1 MMKQQ
6 IIHLKFHSVQNNNM
20 AKTSCEF
27 NTSEQSTKAWFRT
40 KGLIDTFN
48 RILNL
53 NEFRKQ
59 NTKWSNYARLKFGTT
74 GNLFLETYG
83 GKKAIPNREV
93 FDKIERR
100 RQEELE
106 TTKNI
111 GEEGV
116 SELFESNPELAN
128 QVYEA
133 LGFEIPTTKLQG
145 KQFEYGEPRF
155 FDVVEE
161 LTSGERASLPSS
173 ILINKLLKGE
183 YLPKIKESQIILG
196 LSEAGIWRPNIK
208 KIEASGEN
216 KSTLAK
222 KIGHELLHSVTNNII
237 LSYQNLKGTVD
248 FTDKYYKDFIKQGY
262 IKPVDLSK
270 SQIEAL
276 DNLVRIRNK
285 VISYVEQNKDKIQK
299 QDRGFGTYDYFIRTN
314 YTESETDLHEFI
326 SEVFTNPEL
335 INILKEIPTEGKKS
349 NLFKDFV
356 DAIAKILGFTNTSIL
371 EDIIAYSE
379 EAFFTQPQITLQQ
392 KQQAQQLYSQY
403 LESLNKSNT
412 NPILKGNQEA
422 VITPNDKIVFGHPT
436 IGKSFLKNQGEDK
449 FISLD
454 DDYATEINNKV
465 KEIADKYNITT
476 YQVKDGGT
484 QKWNNDYNQ
493 MMQEMFNVAK
503 QRAVSE
509 GKTLFTSNT
518 NLLRNN
524 AESFDKVINLTYKEF
539 ERRIQ
544 ERGAKYDIKEWKS
557 QINEAISKLPA
568 NKVINTNKY
577 LSDLFTNTQQEQ
589 VKKFAELQ
597 ERLNNKEFLEGAKN
611 AFESSEELQNV
622 AFEVLGFKTKTSENE
637 ITRGIKEILPFKV
650 IGNYSNIE
658 EGLTGRRQYSTTIDG
673 NNYVFDISTY
683 SYENE
688 DGTFQS
694 YYDIDF
700 TVNGSEDII
709 GTGFF
714 DKSEKAKQIIQAII
728 SQNYGNDTIRINVEE
743 SKKGKQRLLLYKRLM
758 NQLGYNPSDEME
770 YALFYDIKTDKV
782 NLIPQQKQD
791 ASNAY
796 TDYIARVSLGIIK
809 NPSSGGYNYNSKVKD
824 IVYHG
829 SNIKFE
835 KFNKSNL
842 PDSGIYFDKNKIT
855 AYGYGNVLI
864 SAILNSSGYYYGGN
878 LNRVNSKQIRE
889 NGETGLTNGSGNI
902 VFEPEQIHILGS
914 KQDVEGFKEFV
925 AKYDAELV
933 ALKPIPRIVGF
944 DEALPI
950 VNLFTFYNSEK
961 QIKYADLKNVKKGQI
976 YDMILNNSP
985 KELHEYIKWLKVITP
1000 NSDALEIKIEKL
1012 GSNRYG
1018 KMAGEYDGLSNL
1030 ITIDTSLQEKDL
1042 GYILIHELTHAATH
1056 RNINYK
1062 LYPEYRITA
1071 DQAAKLDK
1079 AIKELDYIRRMIL
1092 GLNPNN
1098 KDVYGLTDIDEF
1110 VSELFSNIDFQK
1122 GLAKVYI
1129 KDSNYFNK
1137 IAEVIKKILGIEN
1150 KSSAL
1155 DVAFNASFRLFG
1167 DVRTNDARLFVRSQE
1182 ATSNTTLTAN
1192 QVIAVEKYSKALGI
1206 KYNVPVHTVYSDVE
1220 KAGWIEN
1227 GAVYINLSR
1236 VKADT
1241 PIHEFGHIFVAII
1254 KKENPELYRTLKQEL
1269 LSSKEGIQVLRE
1281 VRSKTLYQ
1289 GGSNE
1294 GQIEEAIVEL
1304 IGRKGVKYIGENKKL
1319 MALVTD
1325 FFTWISNTIKE
1336 FLGFR
1341 VDRLTNIKDIAKRI
1355 SLGEDVDLSSEVI
1368 GLDYSQS
1375 SQIPF
1380 SEDLATTDTSIFY
1393 ENADKSKVT
1402 LRASFM
1408 EVLLSPFRKA
1418 GAKELSYEERAADIF
1433 RRNNIPLDGV
1443 YEHKINNRVYGT
1455 LTLQEYA
1462 DELRMRENRARLE
1475 GKAVHK
1481 YFQFLTTKIEAYKTE
1496 AESLAA
1502 QAGMDLDALYA
1513 FVGLYDLA
1521 QNRLN
1526 KKQTDTTYVEKTL
1539 TMDIPEFEI
1548 EDNTGAKVKVTG
1560 ISGTMDE
1567 MIDHGDN
1574 VFTIVDYKTGAFD
1587 TLGLNVNHLMKY
1599 SKKAGVNW
1607 KFDSYHKNMLKTAL
1621 YAVLLKSKVPQA
1633 RFRNVYMAQ
1642 VNEDEGF
1649 DLKNVELEPA
1659 LKILSLYFKENH
1671 NAFWTQNQE
1680 LFNPRTIKESYVN
1693 KKVLEAKVTNPSI
1706 TKGEVISTY
1715 KEELLAELRQVAAFR
1730 AMLKKIEKL
1739 DSDQTKKLA
1748 DTETRYKALVGQ
1760 LAEIDLG
1767 FDPISLGTRQGLDII
1782 SAKITNLY
1790 HKSNP
1795 LIEYFRPMFY
1805 HGKNRARQEGFKLE
1819 REHNKYIVEL
1829 EKEFYKNNKKKFIGA
1844 NYEEFYEFL
1853 WDMNED
1859 REIWLT
1865 TYKSNKWSELTQA
1878 QRNYAD
1884 YYRWTMRYHMFL
1896 TMRPEMGVKFIQD
1909 ELADRSDL
1917 TAEQISMLK
1926 SQITELEKQPKW
1938 NKFIQSK
1945 FPKFEY
1951 FEGWTPRVIKTA
1963 EESANFKQY
1972 WKNALD
1978 STLLSND
1985 EDEKVLHSNNEE
1997 LSLTGLPLR
2006 YFGKKNES
2014 ALNHKQLYTF
2024 NGELTLAYFVQ
2035 SMLNKQYLDDVYNIG
2050 VGIDLYWRNQDE
2062 KGQDEKGL
2070 NKNNI
2075 SFLQNVL
2082 KSLILQQKMD
2092 DFQGR
2097 TVGIPIL
2104 NEEGKIEQRR
2114 IHVDTL
2120 IKFLRVTFAV
2130 PALALNILGAATTGT
2145 AQIIRLIT
2153 QAGTGSIYKHTTG
2166 KDADLSTRD
2175 AAAAV
2180 APLASWI
2187 KDSMLNFKG
2196 NGKLAK
2202 NKLHLFLQYTGFLP
2216 AGYENNPSSARRLKT
2231 TQGFVLGKKIDNEL
2245 LLSLYSKVDNL
2256 IYSAYLYGQL
2266 KNIKWTDKN
2275 GKKWN
2280 MWEAYEVRD
2289 GEMVY
2294 IGGER
2299 GIDANSGKVITE
2311 LTSEELVKIKAF
2323 SSRDLG
2329 AYREEEKNALESS
2342 AIGLFYMTFKR
2353 WMPSIVQRAFMPEF
2367 QDATLGKWVNSGGA
2381 IDPETG
2387 LPVMTWLK
2395 EHNQGFIRTLLKS
2408 IAIAA
2413 LFLKDRK
2420 QAKADFNNLSEA
2432 QKQNIIFALAKLSMY
2447 AGLMMA
2453 VSAMFGDADAD
2464 DDNKIKQAAIRVARD
2479 SSFEF
2484 VVFDFEGWGRTL
2496 TSVPSFEKAW
2506 EFTGGSMNVLFNG
2519 VIPDILPGFE
2529 PSVVQSGP
2537 HEGWY
2542 KGTTQVLRN
2551 TKFLSTGYSLWQMD
2565 NSWTDLEAD
2574 IARLN

>member
-1 MMKQQ
+1 M
-6 IIHLKFHSVQNNNM
+6 
-20 AKTSCEF
+20 SCIYKYKGKDYTKDEF
-27 NTSEQSTKAWFRT
+27 YS
-40 KGLIDTFN
+40 L
-48 RILNL
+48 
-53 NEFRKQ
+53 
-59 NTKWSNYARLKFGTT
+59 
-74 GNLFLETYG
+74 
-83 GKKAIPNREV
+83 V
-93 FDKIERR
+93 
-100 RQEELE
+100 
-106 TTKNI
+106 
-111 GEEGV
+111 
-116 SELFESNPELAN
+116 SNP
-128 QVYEA
+128 
-133 LGFEIPTTKLQG
+133 
-145 KQFEYGEPRF
+145 
-155 FDVVEE
+155 
-161 LTSGERASLPSS
+161 S
-173 ILINKLLKGE
+173 
-183 YLPKIKESQIILG
+183 
-196 LSEAGIWRPNIK
+196 
-208 KIEASGEN
+208 
-216 KSTLAK
+216 
-222 KIGHELLHSVTNNII
+222 
-237 LSYQNLKGTVD
+237 
-248 FTDKYYKDFIKQGY
+248 FI
-262 IKPVDLSK
+262 
-270 SQIEAL
+270 
-276 DNLVRIRNK
+276 
-285 VISYVEQNKDKIQK
+285 
-299 QDRGFGTYDYFIRTN
+299 
-314 YTESETDLHEFI
+314 
-326 SEVFTNPEL
+326 
-335 INILKEIPTEGKKS
+335 
-349 NLFKDFV
+349 
-356 DAIAKILGFTNTSIL
+356 
-371 EDIIAYSE
+371 
-379 EAFFTQPQITLQQ
+379 QQ
-392 KQQAQQLYSQY
+392 
-403 LESLNKSNT
+403 
-412 NPILKGNQEA
+412 A

-524 AESFDKVINLTYKEF
+524 AESFDKVINLTDKEF

-791 ASNAY
+791 ALNAY

-809 NPSSGGYNYNSKVKD
+809 NPSSGEYNYNSKVKD

-829 SNIKFE
+829 SNQKINQFEIKKEPLIHFGTKNAAKQRGSVLKDGMWFLGTDE
-835 KFNKSNL
+835 GGLLKELLDRNILTIEEVRSINEV
-842 PDSGIYFDKNKIT
+842 KNK
-855 AYGYGNVLI
+855 
-864 SAILNSSGYYYGGN
+864 AIEQSRYFNEDYRMAIPEGTIAGAKKLQEILKGRNIGFNYIN
-878 LNRVNSKQIRE
+878 LSEDKGIQ
-889 NGETGLTNGSGNI
+889 

-933 ALKPIPRIVGF
+933 DLNEQPIKSQ
-944 DEALPI
+944 
-950 VNLFTFYNSEK
+950 YNSG
-961 QIKYADLKNVKKGQI
+961 N
-976 YDMILNNSP
+976 
-985 KELHEYIKWLKVITP
+985 T
-1000 NSDALEIKIEKL
+1000 AL
-1012 GSNRYG
+1012 
-1018 KMAGEYDGLSNL
+1018 
-1030 ITIDTSLQEKDL
+1030 
-1042 GYILIHELTHAATH
+1042 
-1056 RNINYK
+1056 
-1062 LYPEYRITA
+1062 
-1071 DQAAKLDK
+1071 
-1079 AIKELDYIRRMIL
+1079 
-1092 GLNPNN
+1092 
-1098 KDVYGLTDIDEF
+1098 
-1110 VSELFSNIDFQK
+1110 
-1122 GLAKVYI
+1122 
-1129 KDSNYFNK
+1129 
-1137 IAEVIKKILGIEN
+1137 
-1150 KSSAL
+1150 
-1155 DVAFNASFRLFG
+1155 
-1167 DVRTNDARLFVRSQE
+1167 
-1182 ATSNTTLTAN
+1182 TLN
-1192 QVIAVEKYSKALGI
+1192 QVTAVEKYSKALGI

-1227 GAVYINLSR
+1227 GTVYINLTK

-1443 YEHKINNRVYGT
+1443 YEHKIYNRVYVT

-2062 KGQDEKGL
+2062 KGL

-2104 NEEGKIEQRR
+2104 NEEGKIE
-2114 IHVDTL
+2114 
-2120 IKFLRVTFAV
+2120 
-2130 PALALNILGAATTGT
+2130 
-2145 AQIIRLIT
+2145 
-2153 QAGTGSIYKHTTG
+2153 S
-2166 KDADLSTRD
+2166 
-2175 AAAAV
+2175 
-2180 APLASWI
+2180 
-2187 KDSMLNFKG
+2187 
-2196 NGKLAK
+2196 
-2202 NKLHLFLQYTGFLP
+2202 
-2216 AGYENNPSSARRLKT
+2216 
-2231 TQGFVLGKKIDNEL
+2231 
-2245 LLSLYSKVDNL
+2245 
-2256 IYSAYLYGQL
+2256 
-2266 KNIKWTDKN
+2266 
-2275 GKKWN
+2275 
-2280 MWEAYEVRD
+2280 
-2289 GEMVY
+2289 
-2294 IGGER
+2294 
-2299 GIDANSGKVITE
+2299 
-2311 LTSEELVKIKAF
+2311 
-2323 SSRDLG
+2323 
-2329 AYREEEKNALESS
+2329 EKNTCRYFS
-2342 AIGLFYMTFKR
+2342 
-2353 WMPSIVQRAFMPEF
+2353 
-2367 QDATLGKWVNSGGA
+2367 
-2381 IDPETG
+2381 
-2387 LPVMTWLK
+2387 
-2395 EHNQGFIRTLLKS
+2395 
-2408 IAIAA
+2408 
-2413 LFLKDRK
+2413 
-2420 QAKADFNNLSEA
+2420 
-2432 QKQNIIFALAKLSMY
+2432 
-2447 AGLMMA
+2447 
-2453 VSAMFGDADAD
+2453 
-2464 DDNKIKQAAIRVARD
+2464 
-2479 SSFEF
+2479 
-2484 VVFDFEGWGRTL
+2484 
-2496 TSVPSFEKAW
+2496 
-2506 EFTGGSMNVLFNG
+2506 
-2519 VIPDILPGFE
+2519 
-2529 PSVVQSGP
+2529 
-2537 HEGWY
+2537 
-2542 KGTTQVLRN
+2542 
-2551 TKFLSTGYSLWQMD
+2551 
-2565 NSWTDLEAD
+2565 
-2574 IARLN
+2574 

>member
-1 MMKQQ
+1 
-6 IIHLKFHSVQNNNM
+6 
-20 AKTSCEF
+20 
-27 NTSEQSTKAWFRT
+27 
-40 KGLIDTFN
+40 
-48 RILNL
+48 
-53 NEFRKQ
+53 
-59 NTKWSNYARLKFGTT
+59 
-74 GNLFLETYG
+74 
-83 GKKAIPNREV
+83 
-93 FDKIERR
+93 
-100 RQEELE
+100 
-106 TTKNI
+106 
-111 GEEGV
+111 
-116 SELFESNPELAN
+116 
-128 QVYEA
+128 
-133 LGFEIPTTKLQG
+133 
-145 KQFEYGEPRF
+145 
-155 FDVVEE
+155 
-161 LTSGERASLPSS
+161 
-173 ILINKLLKGE
+173 
-183 YLPKIKESQIILG
+183 
-196 LSEAGIWRPNIK
+196 
-208 KIEASGEN
+208 
-216 KSTLAK
+216 
-222 KIGHELLHSVTNNII
+222 
-237 LSYQNLKGTVD
+237 
-248 FTDKYYKDFIKQGY
+248 
-262 IKPVDLSK
+262 
-270 SQIEAL
+270 
-276 DNLVRIRNK
+276 
-285 VISYVEQNKDKIQK
+285 
-299 QDRGFGTYDYFIRTN
+299 
-314 YTESETDLHEFI
+314 
-326 SEVFTNPEL
+326 
-335 INILKEIPTEGKKS
+335 
-349 NLFKDFV
+349 
-356 DAIAKILGFTNTSIL
+356 
-371 EDIIAYSE
+371 
-379 EAFFTQPQITLQQ
+379 
-392 KQQAQQLYSQY
+392 
-403 LESLNKSNT
+403 
-412 NPILKGNQEA
+412 
-422 VITPNDKIVFGHPT
+422 
-436 IGKSFLKNQGEDK
+436 
-449 FISLD
+449 
-454 DDYATEINNKV
+454 
-465 KEIADKYNITT
+465 
-476 YQVKDGGT
+476 
-484 QKWNNDYNQ
+484 
-493 MMQEMFNVAK
+493 
-503 QRAVSE
+503 
-509 GKTLFTSNT
+509 
-518 NLLRNN
+518 
-524 AESFDKVINLTYKEF
+524 
-539 ERRIQ
+539 
-544 ERGAKYDIKEWKS
+544 
-557 QINEAISKLPA
+557 
-568 NKVINTNKY
+568 
-577 LSDLFTNTQQEQ
+577 
-589 VKKFAELQ
+589 
-597 ERLNNKEFLEGAKN
+597 
-611 AFESSEELQNV
+611 
-622 AFEVLGFKTKTSENE
+622 
-637 ITRGIKEILPFKV
+637 
-650 IGNYSNIE
+650 
-658 EGLTGRRQYSTTIDG
+658 
-673 NNYVFDISTY
+673 
-683 SYENE
+683 
-688 DGTFQS
+688 
-694 YYDIDF
+694 
-700 TVNGSEDII
+700 
-709 GTGFF
+709 
-714 DKSEKAKQIIQAII
+714 
-728 SQNYGNDTIRINVEE
+728 
-743 SKKGKQRLLLYKRLM
+743 
-758 NQLGYNPSDEME
+758 
-770 YALFYDIKTDKV
+770 
-782 NLIPQQKQD
+782 
-791 ASNAY
+791 
-796 TDYIARVSLGIIK
+796 
-809 NPSSGGYNYNSKVKD
+809 
-824 IVYHG
+824 
-829 SNIKFE
+829 
-835 KFNKSNL
+835 
-842 PDSGIYFDKNKIT
+842 
-855 AYGYGNVLI
+855 
-864 SAILNSSGYYYGGN
+864 
-878 LNRVNSKQIRE
+878 
-889 NGETGLTNGSGNI
+889 
-902 VFEPEQIHILGS
+902 
-914 KQDVEGFKEFV
+914 
-925 AKYDAELV
+925 
-933 ALKPIPRIVGF
+933 
-944 DEALPI
+944 
-950 VNLFTFYNSEK
+950 
-961 QIKYADLKNVKKGQI
+961 
-976 YDMILNNSP
+976 
-985 KELHEYIKWLKVITP
+985 
-1000 NSDALEIKIEKL
+1000 
-1012 GSNRYG
+1012 
-1018 KMAGEYDGLSNL
+1018 
-1030 ITIDTSLQEKDL
+1030 
-1042 GYILIHELTHAATH
+1042 
-1056 RNINYK
+1056 
-1062 LYPEYRITA
+1062 
-1071 DQAAKLDK
+1071 
-1079 AIKELDYIRRMIL
+1079 
-1092 GLNPNN
+1092 
-1098 KDVYGLTDIDEF
+1098 
-1110 VSELFSNIDFQK
+1110 
-1122 GLAKVYI
+1122 
-1129 KDSNYFNK
+1129 
-1137 IAEVIKKILGIEN
+1137 
-1150 KSSAL
+1150 
-1155 DVAFNASFRLFG
+1155 
-1167 DVRTNDARLFVRSQE
+1167 
-1182 ATSNTTLTAN
+1182 
-1192 QVIAVEKYSKALGI
+1192 
-1206 KYNVPVHTVYSDVE
+1206 
-1220 KAGWIEN
+1220 
-1227 GAVYINLSR
+1227 
-1236 VKADT
+1236 
-1241 PIHEFGHIFVAII
+1241 
-1254 KKENPELYRTLKQEL
+1254 L